1 MKNGE
6 SNGITAY
13 HNRSQD
19 HMLKINGI
27 EFGFVKFSG
36 KDTDINARLHKQDY
50 FWSLVVNTGEQ
61 VVQHSH

>member
-19 HMLKINGI
+19 HVLKINGI

-36 KDTDINARLHKQDY
+36 KDTDINARLHK
-50 FWSLVVNTGEQ
+50 
-61 VVQHSH
+61 